1 MLQNML
7 SLSFSYLMVP
17 PSGKYWHMY
26 PDLKLFKNF
35 PAQEIPIFLA
45 QINRQ

>member
-7 SLSFSYLMVP
+7 SLSFSYQMVP
-17 PSGKYWHMY
+17 PSEKYWHMY

-35 PAQEIPIFLA
+35 PAQKIPIFLT
-45 QINRQ
+45 QIIR